1 MHEDVGAA
9 TRYSWLFTGRKL
21 EEQSEESKVLETFDD
36 ADFGVTFAKY
46 CKAHGIKRADG
57 KEIAWRGG
65 MEPGIDYVDAE
76 GNILRL
82 QAIK

>member
-1 MHEDVGAA
+1 M
-9 TRYSWLFTGRKL
+9 FTGRKVG
-21 EEQSEESKVLETFDD
+21 EKSEESKVLETFDD

-46 CKAHGIKRADG
+46 CKVHGIKRADG

-65 MEPGIDYVDAE
+65 MEPDIDYLDAD

>member
-1 MHEDVGAA
+1 M
-9 TRYSWLFTGRKL
+9 FTGRKL
-21 EEQSEESKVLETFDD
+21 EEQSEESKVLEIFDD

-65 MEPGIDYVDAE
+65 MDTSVNYLDSG

-82 QAIK
+82 QMIK